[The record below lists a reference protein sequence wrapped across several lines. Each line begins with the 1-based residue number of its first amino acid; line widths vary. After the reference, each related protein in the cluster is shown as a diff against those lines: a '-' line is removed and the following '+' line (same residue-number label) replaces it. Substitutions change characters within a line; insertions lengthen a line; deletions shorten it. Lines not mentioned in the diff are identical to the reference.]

1 MSGRIEITDSSFLD
15 STYNAMMFVVD
26 WPVKDDYAITNVAVR
41 NIKVD
46 GTGTNVVN
54 ARVGGWATFENVDA
68 RNVGAPFVN
77 NCGTFHFNGPPEFE
91 VRDLGGNDGGW
102 TGASWCEDRPAVV
115 PPPPPSP
122 WN

>member
-1 MSGRIEITDSSFLD
+1 
-15 STYNAMMFVVD
+15 MMFVVD

-68 RNVGAPFVN
+68 RNVGRRSSTTAGRSTSP
-77 NCGTFHFNGPPEFE
+77 
-91 VRDLGGNDGGW
+91 
-102 TGASWCEDRPAVV
+102 TGRRS
-115 PPPPPSP
+115 
-122 WN
+122 